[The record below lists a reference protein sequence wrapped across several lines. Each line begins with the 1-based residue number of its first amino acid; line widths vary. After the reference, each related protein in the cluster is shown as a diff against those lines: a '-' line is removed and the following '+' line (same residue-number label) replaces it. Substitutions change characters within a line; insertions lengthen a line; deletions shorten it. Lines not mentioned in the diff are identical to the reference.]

1 MEAMVVAAT
10 TVGEVED
17 IMVAAVEVIMG
28 AVGATVEV

>member
-1 MEAMVVAAT
+1 MEVAAT

-17 IMVAAVEVIMG
+17 IMVAVVVIMV